1 METIAMTTPQAVMLI
16 AVILAIIVVAAFLIP
31 VVTLL
36 GQRWARINTI
46 LGVVGGVV
54 EKTEPLGAVIG
65 EIKADLAGGEAAIV
79 DSVERLKV
87 RKGYSEPPSAFDDDR
102 DREPAGIGTSTDVA
116 PEPSAF
122 SNY

>member
-1 METIAMTTPQAVMLI
+1 METAQLVMLI
-16 AVILAIIVVAAFLIP
+16 AVILTVIVIAAFLIT

-36 GQRWARINTI
+36 GLIWSRINTI
-46 LGVVGGVV
+46 LGVVGDVV
-54 EKTEPLGAVIG
+54 EKTEPLGPVIG

-87 RKGYSEPPSAFDDDR
+87 RKGFSEPSAVHDDDR
-102 DREPAGIGTSTDVA
+102 DREPAGLGTSTDVK
-116 PEPSAF
+116 PPSSGF

>member
-1 METIAMTTPQAVMLI
+1 METPQVIMLI
-16 AVILAIIVVAAFLIP
+16 AVILAIIVVATFLIT

-36 GQRWARINTI
+36 GQIWSRINTI

-54 EKTEPLGAVIG
+54 EKTEPLGAVFG

-79 DSVERLKV
+79 DAVERLKV

-116 PEPSAF
+116 PPSSAF
-122 SNY
+122 TNY

>member
-1 METIAMTTPQAVMLI
+1 METAQVVMLI
-16 AVILAIIVVAAFLIP
+16 AVILTVIVIAAFLIT

-36 GQRWARINTI
+36 GQIWSRINTI

-54 EKTEPLGAVIG
+54 EKTEPLGSVIG

-79 DSVERLKV
+79 DSVERLKM
-87 RKGYSEPPSAFDDDR
+87 RKGYSEPSATHDDER
-102 DREPAGIGTSTDVA
+102 DREPAGLGTSTDVK
-116 PEPSAF
+116 PPTSGF